1 MVEKPPRNLI
11 IKWSSPEYEIKQ
23 KVKYLGVS
31 RMDTE
36 EYTRIYG
43 SSLIKSKDLPEI
55 ATSIATPDDLTLA
68 ASVTD
73 KPVEKLVGD
82 LEALKLID
90 LEAQGLGRYR
100 KQLGD
105 LLGKRYL
112 TPYVFTMSKEIKL
125 LISFKKELLQKIQ
138 DF

>member
-1 MVEKPPRNLI
+1 
-11 IKWSSPEYEIKQ
+11 
-23 KVKYLGVS
+23 
-31 RMDTE
+31 MDTE

-55 ATSIATPDDLTLA
+55 ATSIETPNDLTLA
-68 ASVTD
+68 ASVTE

-105 LLGKRYL
+105 LLGKIY
-112 TPYVFTMSKEIKL
+112 
-125 LISFKKELLQKIQ
+125 
-138 DF
+138 